1 MKKLLILLTLINIQ
15 LFASELNL
23 ILGLNV
29 THVNFYDEKHD
40 DYKLCEGDKNNL
52 IGIEVINGKNSY
64 ALLSF
69 TNSYFNESYSL
80 NYNRIF
86 KRGFKVECMLGASLI
101 KGYNATDKL
110 WSKSCDNL
118 MYEFR
123 NFGHIVDDYSITPT
137 FGINYN
143 VTEDSKFNISVLGTA
158 IITSVKVGCNA
169 NIRL

>member
-29 THVNFYDEKHD
+29 THLNFRDEKRS
-40 DYKLCEGDKNNL
+40 DYQLCEGNQNNL

-69 TNSYFNESYSL
+69 TNSYYNESYSF
-80 NYNRIF
+80 NYHRIF
-86 KRGFKVECMLGASLI
+86 KKGSKMEYMLGASFI
-101 KGYNATDKL
+101 KGYNACDFL
-110 WSKSCDNL
+110 WSKSDNNL
-118 MYEFR
+118 MYGFN

-143 VTEDSKFNISVLGTA
+143 ATKDTKFNVSVLGTA
-158 IITSVKVGCNA
+158 IITSVKVG
-169 NIRL
+169 L